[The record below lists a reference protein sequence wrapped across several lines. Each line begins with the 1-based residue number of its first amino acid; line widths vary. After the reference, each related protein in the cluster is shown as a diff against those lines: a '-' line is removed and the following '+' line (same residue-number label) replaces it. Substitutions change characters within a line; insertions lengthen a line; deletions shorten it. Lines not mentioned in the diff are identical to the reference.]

1 MDSGIDSDLEIDSNS
16 DTDTVKG
23 RTRTSTKLCSKE
35 SSEESFETSSSIES
49 ETESFEF
56 EYNREEL
63 VSEAVNADKV
73 AIATENLE
81 DFQIERSLENPRS
94 LYKKRKSAFEIF
106 SGQEWDRI
114 NASRQ
119 EKPQRE
125 ELIGLSKVNL
135 SF

>member
-1 MDSGIDSDLEIDSNS
+1 MDSDIDLDSEIDSDSN
-16 DTDTVKG
+16 TDTVKS
-23 RTRTSTKLCSKE
+23 RTRTSTKLCLKE
-35 SSEESFETSSSIES
+35 SSGESFETSSSVES
-49 ETESFEF
+49 ETESLEL

-73 AIATENLE
+73 ASDNVE
-81 DFQIERSLENPRS
+81 DFQIERSPENSKS
-94 LYKKRKSAFEIF
+94 LNKKRKSAFEIF

-119 EKPQRE
+119 VKPQRE
-125 ELIGLSKVNL
+125 ELVGLSKVNL